1 MQLSARQAGEGR
13 LAPSLMI
20 SSAEIVA
27 ALTSGPW
34 HEAPMRTRVT
44 LRAGVLLEPPW
55 VGQLVPA
62 VLRAFPSPPRAAELA
77 AFLARWRPVADLPD
91 LAALA
96 RLLDVDDGELAWF
109 ADLQSWERRAATPLR
124 HYRWWTMP
132 KRGGVRLVAAPK
144 PRLKEIQR
152 RLLRHVIAPITT
164 HPAAHGCLPGRSVRS
179 ALQPHVAST
188 VVVRADLESF
198 FASIAAARV
207 AGVLRW
213 AGLSAEVARTVT
225 GLCTTVV
232 PFEVWRSVPRPADRD
247 AHFRLGRHLATPH
260 LPVGAP
266 TSPALA
272 NLVAFALDRRL
283 SGLAAAFEG
292 RYTRYVDDLIFS
304 GGPSFRAGR
313 ARFVGTLGEI
323 VADEGF
329 RLVPAKTV
337 VLGAA
342 GRQQLLGA
350 VVNDH
355 PTLPRRERDNLR
367 ALLHNCA
374 VYGPASQA
382 RGRLDF
388 GQHLLGRIAAVA
400 ALDPPL
406 GIRLRD
412 QFNAIDWTV

>member
-1 MQLSARQAGEGR
+1 M
-13 LAPSLMI
+13 
-20 SSAEIVA
+20 
-27 ALTSGPW
+27 
-34 HEAPMRTRVT
+34 
-44 LRAGVLLEPPW
+44 
-55 VGQLVPA
+55 
-62 VLRAFPSPPRAAELA
+62 
-77 AFLARWRPVADLPD
+77 
-91 LAALA
+91 
-96 RLLDVDDGELAWF
+96 DDGELAWF
-109 ADLQSWERRAATPLR
+109 ADLRSWERRCAAPLR

-152 RLLRHVIAPITT
+152 RLLRHVIAPIAT
-164 HPAAHGCLPGRSVRS
+164 HPSGHGCIPGRSVRS

-198 FASIAAARV
+198 FASIAASRV

-213 AGLSAEVARTVT
+213 AGLPDEVARTVT

-283 SGLAAAFEG
+283 NGLAAAFEG

-304 GGPSFRAGR
+304 GGAGLRDGR
-313 ARFVGTLGEI
+313 ARFARTLGEI

-374 VYGPASQA
+374 VHGPVSQA
-382 RGRLDF
+382 RGRANF
-388 GQHLLGRIAAVA
+388 RSHLLGRICAVA

-406 GIRLRD
+406 GARLRA
-412 QFNAIDWTV
+412 QFDTIDWAIQ

>member
-44 LRAGVLLEPPW
+44 LRAGVLLDPPW

-62 VLRAFPSPPRAAELA
+62 VLRDFPSPPRAAELA

-91 LAALA
+91 LA

-109 ADLQSWERRAATPLR
+109 ADLQSWERRAAAPLR

-198 FASIAAARV
+198 FASIAAPRV

-213 AGLSAEVARTVT
+213 AGLPDEVARTVT

-232 PFEVWRSVPRPADRD
+232 PFEV
-247 AHFRLGRHLATPH
+247 
-260 LPVGAP
+260 
-266 TSPALA
+266 
-272 NLVAFALDRRL
+272 
-283 SGLAAAFEG
+283 
-292 RYTRYVDDLIFS
+292 
-304 GGPSFRAGR
+304 
-313 ARFVGTLGEI
+313 
-323 VADEGF
+323 
-329 RLVPAKTV
+329 
-337 VLGAA
+337 
-342 GRQQLLGA
+342 
-350 VVNDH
+350 
-355 PTLPRRERDNLR
+355 
-367 ALLHNCA
+367 
-374 VYGPASQA
+374 
-382 RGRLDF
+382 
-388 GQHLLGRIAAVA
+388 
-400 ALDPPL
+400 
-406 GIRLRD
+406 
-412 QFNAIDWTV
+412 

>member
-1 MQLSARQAGEGR
+1 MA
-13 LAPSLMI
+13 
-20 SSAEIVA
+20 A
-27 ALTSGPW
+27 ALG
-34 HEAPMRTRVT
+34 EFMR
-44 LRAGVLLEPPW
+44 G
-55 VGQLVPA
+55 
-62 VLRAFPSPPRAAELA
+62 
-77 AFLARWRPVADLPD
+77 WRPVADLPD
-91 LAALA
+91 LTALA

-109 ADLQSWERRAATPLR
+109 ADLRFWERRVTPPLR
-124 HYRWWTMP
+124 HYRWWTLP
-132 KRGGVRLVAAPK
+132 KRDGVRLVAAPK

-152 RLLRHVIAPITT
+152 RLLRHVVAPI
-164 HPAAHGCLPGRSVRS
+164 AAHEATHGCRPGRSVRT
-179 ALQPHVAST
+179 ALVPHVAST

-198 FASIAAARV
+198 FASIVAARV

-213 AGLSAEVARTVT
+213 AGLPADVARVVT

-232 PFEVWRSVPRPADRD
+232 PFDVWQATPRPRDRD

-283 SGLAAAFEG
+283 TGLAASFGG
-292 RYTRYVDDLIFS
+292 RYTRYVDDLIVS
-304 GGPSFRAGR
+304 GGPALRAGR
-313 ARFVGTLGEI
+313 AGFVRALEQI

-337 VLGAA
+337 VLGNA

-367 ALLHNCA
+367 ALLHNC
-374 VYGPASQA
+374 VVHGPASQS
-382 RGRLDF
+382 RGRANFDRW
-388 GQHLLGRIAAVA
+388 LLGRIAAVG
-400 ALDPPL
+400 ALDPLL
-406 GIRLRD
+406 GARLRARFD
-412 QFNAIDWTV
+412 RIDWSQ